1 MAIHIK
7 GDCIKIS
14 NVHAVTDGGKM
25 DVTSINEP
33 IPKDTTKLLLDGFIL
48 SRRSCPQCG
57 SRMKEIERVTENDS
71 IFVWYECENA
81 NCDGQWLQKY
91 QRHLDIAV

>member
-1 MAIHIK
+1 MR
-7 GDCIKIS
+7 
-14 NVHAVTDGGKM
+14 T
-25 DVTSINEP
+25 NEA
-33 IPKDTTKLLLDGFIL
+33 IPKDTMKLLLDGLLL

-91 QRHLDIAV
+91 QRQLDIAV